1 MLTDICSCDVS
12 LDDVEALGS
21 WDGVIL
27 GVLSH
32 GQSTGGHLTALIERD
47 PYFAMGHAMKGLACL
62 MLGRREMIAPAVA
75 ANDEAKRALALGGA
89 TAREWLWCLALDD
102 WLAGKPT
109 QSIGRMEEAIK
120 LNPADTIS
128 MKLSHGIRFM
138 LGDNQGMLR
147 SVERVLSA
155 HGPSHA
161 LYGYALGCHAFALEE
176 TGSYDK
182 AERVGLRGLQF
193 ADDDAWGLHAVAHVY
208 DMTNDT
214 GRGIDLI
221 DSNMPAWGHC
231 NNFRF
236 HVWWHKALLHLDDG
250 DVATVLDLYDRKI
263 RDEKTDDYRDI
274 SNATSLLMRLEIEGV
289 DVGDRWVELADL
301 AERRTEDGCLT
312 FADMHYMLA
321 LIGEPR
327 ADAVDRLNAG
337 VAERAE
343 ASDDMAEVMTSP
355 GLATSR
361 GLAAFGDA
369 DYGQAFAHLKTAQP
383 DFQAMG
389 GSHAQRDVFE
399 RLTIEAG
406 LRAGRLAETEALLRS
421 RTRLR
426 SGQEDSFAASRM
438 ARISALRSL
447 SAPSTAAE

>member
-1 MLTDICSCDVS
+1 
-12 LDDVEALGS
+12 
-21 WDGVIL
+21 
-27 GVLSH
+27 
-32 GQSTGGHLTALIERD
+32 
-47 PYFAMGHAMKGLACL
+47 MGHAMKGLACL
-62 MLGRREMIAPAVA
+62 MLGRRETIAAAAEANVA
-75 ANDEAKRALALGGA
+75 AQSALARGGA
-89 TAREWLWCLALDD
+89 TPREGLRCRALDA
-102 WLAGKPT
+102 WLSGKPT
-109 QSIGRMEEAIK
+109 SAIARMEEAIR

-128 MKLSHGIRFM
+128 MKLSHGIRFI
-138 LGDNQGMLR
+138 LGDNHGMLR
-147 SVERVLSA
+147 SVEYVLSA
-155 HGPSHA
+155 HGPSHK

-176 TGSYDK
+176 MGHYAK
-182 AERVGLRGLQF
+182 AEQAGLRGLEF

-214 GRGIDLI
+214 GRGIALI
-221 DSNMPAWGHC
+221 DRNMAAWSHC

-236 HVWWHKALLHLDDG
+236 HVWWHKALLHLDAG

-274 SNATSLLMRLEIEGV
+274 SNATSLLMRLEMEGV

-301 AERRTEDGCLT
+301 AERRTDDGCLT

-321 LIGEPR
+321 LIGETRP
-327 ADAVDRLNAG
+327 DAVDRLNAS

-343 ASDDMAEVMTSP
+343 AADDMAEVMSSP
-355 GLATSR
+355 GLATSQ
-361 GLAAFGDA
+361 GLTAFGDA
-369 DYGQAFAHLKTAQP
+369 DYGRAFSHLKVAQP

-406 LRAGRLAETEALLRS
+406 LRAGRLAETEGLLRA

-426 SGQEDSFAASRM
+426 GGHEDSFAASRM
-438 ARISALRSL
+438 ARITAMRSL

>member
-1 MLTDICSCDVS
+1 MLTDICSCDISVS
-12 LDDVEALGS
+12 DVEALES
-21 WDGVIL
+21 WNGVVL
-27 GVLSH
+27 GVLAH
-32 GQSTGGHLTALIERD
+32 AQSTGGHLTALLERD
-47 PYFAMGHAMKGLACL
+47 PDFAMGHAMKGLACL
-62 MLGRREMIAPAVA
+62 MLGRREMIAAAEA
-75 ANDEAKRALALGGA
+75 ANVEAKRALALGGA
-89 TAREWLWCLALDD
+89 TRREHLWCEALSD
-102 WLAGKPT
+102 WLAGRPT
-109 QSIGRMEEAIK
+109 LSIQRMEDALK

-138 LGDNQGMLR
+138 LGDNHGMLR
-147 SVERVLSA
+147 SVERVLAA
-155 HGPSHA
+155 HGPTHP
-161 LYGYALGCHAFALEE
+161 LYGYTLGCHAFALEE
-176 TGSYDK
+176 TGYYAK
-182 AERVGLRGLQF
+182 AERVGLRGLEF

-208 DMTNDT
+208 DMTHDT
-214 GRGIDLI
+214 TRGIALI

-236 HVWWHKALLHLDDG
+236 HVWWHKALLHLDEG

-274 SNATSLLMRLEIEGV
+274 SNATSLLMRLEIEGI

-301 AERRTEDGCLT
+301 SERRTEDGCLT

-321 LIGEPR
+321 LIGEKR
-327 ADAVDRLNAG
+327 SDAALRLNAS

-343 ASDDMAEVMTSP
+343 ASDDMAEVMDTP
-355 GLATSR
+355 GYATSH
-361 GLAAFGDA
+361 GLAAFGEA
-369 DYGQAFAHLKTAQP
+369 DYGQAFSHLKAAQP

-406 LRAGRLAETEALLRS
+406 LRAGRLAETEALLRA
-421 RTRLR
+421 RTELR
-426 SGQEDSFAASRM
+426 DGHEDSFAASRM